1 MPDSIRPAWLTGLR
15 LIGPAEPILSDVHGF
30 PAGSW
35 IVRHSVDSRDLA
47 PFKRAGHRTRALDD
61 SHTLIAPALYI
72 AR

>member
-1 MPDSIRPAWLTGLR
+1 MTDPIRPEWLAGLR
-15 LIGPAEPILSDVHGF
+15 LIGPAEPILADLRGF

-35 IVRHSVDSRDLA
+35 IVRHPLDSRDLA
-47 PFKRAGHRTRALDD
+47 PFARDGHRMTALDE